1 MYSDKKTKAKNDKST
16 SNATDTKSTSP
27 KTGSEGMLILLLAI
41 LLISGGTVTEL
52 LILSGKKREK
62 NRK

>member
-1 MYSDKKTKAKNDKST
+1 MYSDKKTKAENGKST

-52 LILSGKKREK
+52 LILSGKKRGK

>member
-1 MYSDKKTKAKNDKST
+1 MYSDKKTKAENDKST
-16 SNATDTKSTSP
+16 SNTTDTKSTSP
-27 KTGSEGMLILLLAI
+27 KTGSEGMFILLLAI

>member
-1 MYSDKKTKAKNDKST
+1 MYSDKKTKAENDKST
-16 SNATDTKSTSP
+16 SNTTDTKSTSP
-27 KTGSEGMLILLLAI
+27 KTGSEGMFILLLAI

-52 LILSGKKREK
+52 LILSGKKRGK

>member
-1 MYSDKKTKAKNDKST
+1 MYGDKKTKVENDKST

-27 KTGSEGMLILLLAI
+27 KTGSEDTLILLLAI

>member
-1 MYSDKKTKAKNDKST
+1 MYGDKKAKSENDKST
-16 SNATDTKSTSP
+16 SNATETKSTSP

-52 LILSGKKREK
+52 LILSGKKRGK